1 MPTSAVY
8 QPTTVTFGDNGGGSL
23 LSQTTTTSRLRQAFR
38 KPWTQALLLAA
49 ALLFLALGLI
59 LTSVAFADYEDVV
72 ANEDVVTDLPVN
84 EKRNDIIFI
93 FLGGFF
99 TIFGLVLLG
108 EWNTLTF
115 TYIRSS
121 EHISTFCCCI

>member
-8 QPTTVTFGDNGGGSL
+8 QPTTVTFGDNAGGSL
-23 LSQTTTTSRLRQAFR
+23 LAQTTTSSRLRQAFR
-38 KPWTQALLLAA
+38 KPWTQVLLLATS
-49 ALLFLALGLI
+49 LIFLALGI
-59 LTSVAFADYEDVV
+59 VLTCVAFADYEDVV

-108 EWNTLTF
+108 ELGSGWSVT
-115 TYIRSS
+115 S
-121 EHISTFCCCI
+121 